1 MGLGLAFWI
10 LIVGLPVI
18 IIDILPALLNET
30 DKKWPIFILSFLL
43 GWTFIGW
50 VIFLVVSINTNKEA
64 ERLKQ
69 QQMMMQITGEPGN
82 TAAYN
87 SFQTQARTAQQF
99 QDASFGPNSNP
110 NNNN

>member
-64 ERLKQ
+64 ERIRQ
-69 QQMMMQITGEPGN
+69 QQMMMQMSGK
-82 TAAYN
+82 
-87 SFQTQARTAQQF
+87 Q
-99 QDASFGPNSNP
+99 
-110 NNNN
+110 